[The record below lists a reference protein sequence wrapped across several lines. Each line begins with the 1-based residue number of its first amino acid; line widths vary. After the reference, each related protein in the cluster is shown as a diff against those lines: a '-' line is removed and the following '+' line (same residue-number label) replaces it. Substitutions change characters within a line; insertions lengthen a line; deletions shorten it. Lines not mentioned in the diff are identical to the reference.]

1 MFCNVRKGTR
11 FYLKLIIISLLFH
24 PPHVTSFISRSQV
37 SLSSSSPAAAPYPL
51 THVLRHNLRVPVQSS
66 LSNCRPGRFSDYP
79 IAIDDHPHPAPENNF
94 HTLLYSIPRTAPS
107 FIKAFCVKS
116 SRAKCECPSI
126 SLCCSEE
133 EMFHTV
139 CYGECTWW
147 L

>member
-11 FYLKLIIISLLFH
+11 FHLKLIIISLLFH
-24 PPHVTSFISRSQV
+24 PPHAYFVSRSQV
-37 SLSSSSPAAAPYPL
+37 SLSSSPAAAAPYTL
-51 THVLRHNLRVPVQSS
+51 LHTYCVTICVCLSNESS

-116 SRAKCECPSI
+116 SRAKCECPST

-139 CYGECTWW
+139 CYGE
-147 L
+147 

>member
-11 FYLKLIIISLLFH
+11 FHLKLIIISLLFH
-24 PPHVTSFISRSQV
+24 PPHAYFVSRSQV
-37 SLSSSSPAAAPYPL
+37 SLSSSSPAAAPYTRIASQFACACPMNQVFL
-51 THVLRHNLRVPVQSS
+51 IADRAVSLIIRLRLMTTPI
-66 LSNCRPGRFSDYP
+66 RPQ
-79 IAIDDHPHPAPENNF
+79 ENNF

-139 CYGECTWW
+139 RAMVSRRS